1 MDAKTVQRKKNYVVY
16 LKAVSYTHLDV
27 YKRQVLDKIAAH
39 LYEKENITGK
49 EFMKIYR
56 ELKGIPEPEEENVA
70 KQGSSVDFRVGEEVT
85 HTVDLNKATSEK
97 EESEEE
103 DPNKENSREEDFEQ
117 ETDV

>member
-1 MDAKTVQRKKNYVVY
+1 M
-16 LKAVSYTHLDV
+16 
-27 YKRQVLDKIAAH
+27 
-39 LYEKENITGK
+39 
-49 EFMKIYR
+49 
-56 ELKGIPEPEEENVA
+56 A

>member
-1 MDAKTVQRKKNYVVY
+1 MPLDAGFEQG
-16 LKAVSYTHLDV
+16 HLNDA
-27 YKRQVLDKIAAH
+27 RH
-39 LYEKENITGK
+39 LPA
-49 EFMKIYR
+49 
-56 ELKGIPEPEEENVA
+56 LKGIPEPEEENVA
-70 KQGSSVDFRVGEEVT
+70 KQGSSVDFRVGEEAT

>member
-1 MDAKTVQRKKNYVVY
+1 M
-16 LKAVSYTHLDV
+16 
-27 YKRQVLDKIAAH
+27 
-39 LYEKENITGK
+39 
-49 EFMKIYR
+49 
-56 ELKGIPEPEEENVA
+56 A
-70 KQGSSVDFRVGEEVT
+70 KQGSSVDFRVGEEAT

>member
-1 MDAKTVQRKKNYVVY
+1 MNMLKESYEKAKQLLSENRE
-16 LKAVSYTHLDV
+16 
-27 YKRQVLDKIAAH
+27 VLDKIAAH

-70 KQGSSVDFRVGEEVT
+70 KQGSSVDFRVGEEAT

>member
-1 MDAKTVQRKKNYVVY
+1 
-16 LKAVSYTHLDV
+16 
-27 YKRQVLDKIAAH
+27 
-39 LYEKENITGK
+39 
-49 EFMKIYR
+49 MKIFR

-70 KQGSSVDFRVGEEVT
+70 KQGSSVDFRVGEEAT